1 MKERHNGEIIDENA
15 QTILWVLRDSQEP
28 MCVDEL
34 FAEVK
39 LDDKAKIRY
48 RMQKLTDAGLVTV
61 ARTEKNHN
69 IAPTNYYTPT
79 EEGLDWLFQH
89 QDSVEHAVG
98 RKQYVESLKR
108 LRDDFSEYL
117 SEDEQ
122 DKSRIHSKINKLD
135 ETLQKEAER
144 IDDLKIS
151 LDWAQGRINGIS
163 EDKSDLQEDV
173 HKIKQELES
182 IDSSISTVEADIREL
197 RETQS
202 DLIEA
207 YQDHQNQL
215 DDLYRWIESL
225 DSELDNQSFSDL
237 LFD

>member
-1 MKERHNGEIIDENA
+1 MKERYNGEIIDENA
-15 QTILWVLRDSQEP
+15 QTILWVLRDSREP

-34 FAEVK
+34 SAEVK

-48 RMQKLTDAGLVTV
+48 RMQKLSNAGLVAV
-61 ARTEKNHN
+61 ARTEENHN

-108 LRDDFSEYL
+108 LRSEFSEYL

-122 DKSRIHSKINKLD
+122 DKSRIHSKINTLD
-135 ETLQKEAER
+135 EALQKESER
-144 IDDLKIS
+144 IDDLKGR

-163 EDKSDLQEDV
+163 NDKSELQEDV
-173 HKIKQELES
+173 HNIKQELES
-182 IDSSISTVEADIREL
+182 IDSSISTLEADIRDV

-202 DLIEA
+202 NLIRS
-207 YQDHQNQL
+207 YQEQQDQL
-215 DDLYRWIESL
+215 NDLYQWLESL
-225 DSELDNQSFSDL
+225 DSELDNQSFSDI